1 MSQSRKGE
9 FMDFFTEAVDVL
21 AAIVRALS
29 RSDSP
34 EDYFGDGWQE
44 MLPVKARE
52 AVLLPVRL
60 SRLWPPIRAEPG
72 KGRAETDKEIK
83 QQNKR
88 ERIREQDSRK
98 Y

>member
-1 MSQSRKGE
+1 
-9 FMDFFTEAVDVL
+9 MDFFTEAVDVL

-29 RSDSP
+29 RPYTS

-52 AVLLPVRL
+52 AILLPL
-60 SRLWPPIRAEPG
+60 SFLHLWPPIRAEPG
-72 KGRAETDKEIK
+72 KSRAEVDKEIK

-88 ERIREQDSRK
+88 ERIRKQDFRK